1 MYPKFWLDDVQFL
14 RCVADGQTDRR
25 TDGQTDRRKKWHI
38 DVGAPP
44 KTTWIIKILKKW
56 KKLLELLSVFDI
68 LPFFALLHPPNNPE
82 NQNFEKT
89 KETALGDIII
99 FHKCTIHDN
108 YMIYGSWD
116 MKCTKQNFFVIL
128 DHFLPFC
135 LPALTAWKSRI
146 LKKWKKA

>member
-1 MYPKFWLDDVQFL
+1 MMYSFWD
-14 RCVADGQTDRR
+14 AWQTDRQIDGR
-25 TDGQTDRRKKWHI
+25 MDRQTDGKSGIQMWVPHLK
-38 DVGAPP
+38 P
-44 KTTWIIKILKKW
+44 TWIIKILKKW